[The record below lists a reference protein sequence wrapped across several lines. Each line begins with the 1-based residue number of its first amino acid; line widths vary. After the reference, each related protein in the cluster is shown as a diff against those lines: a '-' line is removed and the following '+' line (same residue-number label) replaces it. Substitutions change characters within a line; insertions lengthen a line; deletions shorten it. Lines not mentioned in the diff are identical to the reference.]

1 MQVLQTTRP
10 PFLLL
15 APACVLLGWATAARF
30 GLTWSWLDACLT
42 LLGALAAHAAVNIIN
57 EYQDFQSGLD
67 NNTQRTPF
75 SGGSGYLPAHPGA
88 AKAVLSLGIAAVALM
103 LAIMGWFLWRTQW
116 AVLPLILAGL
126 ILVLGYTRWL
136 TRSAFFC
143 LIAPG
148 AGFGL
153 LFVIGSHRV
162 IGGNYAT
169 EAGLLALVVFFL
181 VNNLLLLN
189 QFPDVDA
196 DRAAGRR
203 HWLIRYGYRSGAR
216 VFFGQTLAAYG
227 TLLAGVLVGPLP
239 SSVLMGL
246 ATAPVAFWCA
256 HQVWRQATQPE
267 RLSKAMAANVV
278 VNLLTPLLMAGA
290 LSVWH

>member
-1 MQVLQTTRP
+1 MQLLQTTRP

-15 APACVLLGWATAARF
+15 APACILLGWASAARF
-30 GLTWSWLDACLT
+30 GLTWSWLDAWLT
-42 LLGALAAHAAVNIIN
+42 LVGAVAAHAAVNIIN

-88 AKAVLSLGIAAVALM
+88 AKAVLGLGAASVVVM
-103 LAIMGWFLWRTQW
+103 LAIMDWFLWRTQL
-116 AVLPLILAGL
+116 AVLPLVLAGL
-126 ILVLGYTRWL
+126 LLVLGYTRWL

-153 LFVIGSHRV
+153 LFVVGSHRV
-162 IGGNYAT
+162 IGGNYAP
-169 EAGLLALVVFFL
+169 EALLLALVVFFL

-189 QFPDVDA
+189 QFPDVEA
-196 DRAAGRR
+196 DQDAGRR
-203 HWLIRYGYRSGAR
+203 HWLIRYGYQSGAR
-216 VFFGQTLAAYG
+216 VFFAQTLAAYG
-227 TLLAGVLVGPLP
+227 MLLLGVLVGPLP
-239 SSVLMGL
+239 PVALAGL
-246 ATAPVAFWCA
+246 VTAPLAFWCA
-256 HQVWRQATQPE
+256 HQVWHRAAQPE
-267 RLSKAMAANVV
+267 HLGKAMAANVA

-290 LSVWH
+290 LYL

>member
-1 MQVLQTTRP
+1 MQLLKTTRP

-15 APACVLLGWATAARF
+15 APACILLGWASAARF
-30 GLTWSWLDACLT
+30 GLTWSWLDAWLT
-42 LLGALAAHAAVNIIN
+42 LVGAVAAHPAVNIIN

-88 AKAVLSLGIAAVALM
+88 AKAVLGLGAASVVVM
-103 LAIMGWFLWRTQW
+103 LAIMGWFLWRTQL
-116 AVLPLILAGL
+116 AVLPLVLAGL
-126 ILVLGYTRWL
+126 LLVLGYTRWL

-153 LFVIGSHRV
+153 LFVVGSHRV
-162 IGGNYAT
+162 IGGNYAP
-169 EAGLLALVVFFL
+169 EALMLALVVFFL

-189 QFPDVDA
+189 QFPDVEP
-196 DRAAGRR
+196 DRDAGRR
-203 HWLIRYGYRSGAR
+203 HWLIRYGYQSGAR
-216 VFFGQTLAAYG
+216 VFFAQTLAAYG
-227 TLLAGVLVGPLP
+227 MLLGSVLAGLLP
-239 SSVLMGL
+239 TVTLAGL
-246 ATAPVAFWCA
+246 ATAPLAFWSV
-256 HQVWRQATQPE
+256 HQVWHRAAQPE
-267 RLSKAMAANVV
+267 HLGKAMAANVA

-290 LSVWH
+290 LYL